1 MLNGLPILVAE
12 DEPFVAMDLVQAI
25 EDVGGC
31 VVGPVATVAQA
42 MTLLSSEAV
51 EGAIID
57 ANLADRDATP
67 LVLALMDRSVPF
79 VIYTGSDAPPQLAA
93 LRAELLIV
101 TKPARSTRVLA
112 ALLQSVSPDR
122 ARFEN

>member
-1 MLNGLPILVAE
+1 MPKGLPILVAE

-25 EDVGGC
+25 EDAEGH
-31 VVGPVATVAQA
+31 VVGPVATVAEA
-42 MTLLSSEAV
+42 IALLSSEAV

-93 LRAELLIV
+93 LRAELLVV
-101 TKPARSTRVLA
+101 TKPARPIRVLA

-122 ARFEN
+122 ARFED

>member
-31 VVGPVATVAQA
+31 VVGPVATVVQA
-42 MTLLSSEAV
+42 MALLSSEAV